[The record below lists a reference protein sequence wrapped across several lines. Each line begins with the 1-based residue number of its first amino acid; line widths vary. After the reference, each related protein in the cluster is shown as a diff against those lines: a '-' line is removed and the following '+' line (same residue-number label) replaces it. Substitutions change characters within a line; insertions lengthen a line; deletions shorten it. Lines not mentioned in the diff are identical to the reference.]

1 MLLVSAL
8 ALLAVQSDRPIV
20 VESERLVKDGSTVVC
35 KQKTPTN
42 TRFAKRTCHTRAEWD
57 TIREDNRRAFEEM
70 VGGMKNNPCSG
81 GEPPIC
87 DAIRGQ

>member
-20 VESERLVKDGSTVVC
+20 VESERLVKDGATVVC

-42 TRFAKRTCHTRAEWD
+42 TRFDKRTCHTR
-57 TIREDNRRAFEEM
+57 
-70 VGGMKNNPCSG
+70 VGM
-81 GEPPIC
+81 
-87 DAIRGQ
+87 